1 MQDLVQLICKAGN
14 GGRGKISFRR
24 EKYVPKGGPDGGDGG
39 DGGDIVIMATRHRA
53 TLDHLIGKTSIEA
66 RHGAAGGPRKKHG
79 SNANQVVVEVPLGT
93 RIVVSSQN
101 QVALHRQLS
110 YGTDPIKHRNARFTQ
125 YEVDFH
131 GTQITDY
138 DSTVAE
144 TLLPVTQI
152 DLEAPPIL
160 GQVIADLTEDNQTLL
175 LCQGGFGGKGNTHFK
190 SSMVTTPR
198 KAEYGTPGEIRNV
211 WLELRVLADIGLIGM
226 PSVGKSTLLS
236 VLTQA
241 KPKIAAYPFTTLE
254 PQLGRLA
261 LGNTEVVM
269 ADIPGLIEGA
279 SQGKGLGID
288 FLRHI
293 SHCQALC
300 YVVAVPEEE
309 LLAQEMTET
318 AMVQSLWQQ
327 YQTVKQEIITSH
339 PELANKKA
347 LVVLNKS
354 DVYTESLITLA
365 QREFAKHKTPLMV
378 VSGATRF
385 GLSELR
391 TQLGQWL
398 TEDSLES
405 E

>member
-1 MQDLVQLICKAGN
+1 MQDLVQLLCKAGN

-39 DGGDIVIMATRHRA
+39 DGGDIIIMATRHRA
-53 TLDHLIGKTSIEA
+53 TLEHLVGKTLIEA
-66 RHGAAGGPRKKHG
+66 RHGEAGGPRKKHG
-79 SNANQVVVEVPLGT
+79 SNADPVVIEVPMGT
-93 RIVVSSQN
+93 RIILTDQN

-110 YGTDPIKHRNARFTQ
+110 YGTEPIKHRNARFTH

-138 DSTVAE
+138 DSEAAAV
-144 TLLPVTQI
+144 LIPVTQI
-152 DLEAPPIL
+152 DLDVPPL
-160 GQVIADLTEDNQTLL
+160 VGQVIADLTEDNQTFL

-190 SSMVTTPR
+190 SSTVTTPR
-198 KAEYGTPGEIRNV
+198 KADYGTAGEAKSI
-211 WLELRVLADIGLIGM
+211 WLELRVLADIGLVGM

-254 PQLGRLA
+254 PQLGRLT
-261 LGNTEVVM
+261 LGDKEVVM

-288 FLRHI
+288 FLRHVN
-293 SHCQALC
+293 HCQALC
-300 YVVAVPEEE
+300 YVIAVPDEV
-309 LLAQEMTET
+309 LLDSEITEKTMAQL
-318 AMVQSLWQQ
+318 LWQQ
-327 YQTVKQEIITSH
+327 YLTVKQEILAAH
-339 PELANKKA
+339 PELESKKS

-354 DVYTESLITLA
+354 DVYTESLITLTKL
-365 QREFAKHKTPLMV
+365 EFAKHKTPLMV

-398 TEDSLES
+398 TTASLES